1 MDAIRLAHTY
11 ELDAATLSAIR
22 GLLEDS
28 FTGGFEESDWEHALG
43 GIHAL
48 AVDDGGIVAHA
59 AVVQRR
65 LLHEDKAWRTGYV
78 EAVGVRRDRQGEGLG
93 AAAMRALGTVIRGAY
108 EIGALA
114 AGERAGRL
122 YQSLGW
128 QRWRGRTWALTPR
141 GVERTSDD
149 DDSTYVLPV
158 VAPIDVTGDLVCDWR
173 DGDVW

>member
-1 MDAIRLAHTY
+1 
-11 ELDAATLSAIR
+11 
-22 GLLEDS
+22 
-28 FTGGFEESDWEHALG
+28 
-43 GIHAL
+43 
-48 AVDDGGIVAHA
+48 
-59 AVVQRR
+59 
-65 LLHEDKAWRTGYV
+65 
-78 EAVGVRRDRQGEGLG
+78 
-93 AAAMRALGTVIRGAY
+93 MRALDTVIRGAY

-158 VAPIDVTGDLVCDWR
+158 MTPIDVGRRPRLRLARRGCLVIAIRVHVFERMLNYAR
-173 DGDVW
+173 DVPR